1 MLTAKVSVK
10 QHQNKPQAFTFNF
23 MLKNHYYPYLPYI
36 PPKTVKEKKKK
47 TTLSRTSS
55 LQKAAEYLRTT
66 P

>member
-47 TTLSRTSS
+47 QLCQERVACRR
-55 LQKAAEYLRTT
+55 LQNI
-66 P
+66 